1 MGVTPAPRTPLAV
14 LPTPL
19 VAAPRLAAALGL
31 PGPLLVKRDD
41 LTGFAVGGNKIRQ
54 LELLVGQAL
63 EEGADVLVAGGS
75 VGSNFVAAAAV
86 AAQRAGLRYVVVLA
100 GPAVAALTHPN
111 LAAALAWG
119 AQPYWTGDPDRASVD
134 RMLPRVAAELA
145 ASGHRP
151 YVTPRGGANATG
163 AIGFRLAFD
172 ELLDQLRPGAVAGT
186 VVVAT
191 GSGGTLAGL
200 VAGAVA
206 HARPLTVVGVSVSRP
221 VDQVAA
227 TVLRLARE
235 VAAGRGEPAAEPG
248 DVHLVDGRGPGHG
261 IASTAGAAAAELAL
275 RTEGLVLDPVYTAKA
290 LAALPDAVGPGP
302 TVFWHTGG
310 LFDAV
315 AELLASPVPTGV
327 AEAMDLTEPMD
338 LAEPMDEEHS

>member
-1 MGVTPAPRTPLAV
+1 MGVSPAPRTPLAV

-19 VAAPRLAAALGL
+19 VPAPRLAAALGL
-31 PGPLLVKRDD
+31 TGSLQVKRDD

-63 EEGADVLVAGGS
+63 EEGADVLVTGGA
-75 VGSNFVAAAAV
+75 VGSNFVTAAAV
-86 AAQRAGLRYVVVLA
+86 AAQHAGLRYVVVLA
-100 GPAVAALTHPN
+100 GVAGPGLTHPN

-119 AQPYWTGDPDRASVD
+119 AQPYWTRDPDRASVD
-134 RMLPRVAAELA
+134 RVLPKVAAELA
-145 ASGHRP
+145 ASGGRP
-151 YVTPRGGANATG
+151 YVAPRGGANATG

-172 ELLDQLRPGAVAGT
+172 ELLDQLALQPGAVPPT

-200 VAGAVA
+200 VAGNVA
-206 HARPLTVVGVSVSRP
+206 HARRLTVVGVSVSRP
-221 VDQVAA
+221 ADQVEA

-235 VAAGRGEPAAEPG
+235 VADRREEPPTEPG
-248 DVHLVDGRGPGHG
+248 DVRLLDGRGPGHG
-261 IASTAGAAAAELAL
+261 IASAAGASAAALAL

-290 LAALPDAVGPGP
+290 LAALPDAVGLGP
-302 TVFWHTGG
+302 AVFWHTGG

-315 AELLASPVPTGV
+315 ADLLNPAARTG
-327 AEAMDLTEPMD
+327 LPEPMGH
-338 LAEPMDEEHS
+338 AESMDEELS